1 MKCNNCPALMTEGY
15 EYPESYCGIGVPE
28 DEWQDFKDNTTGCL
42 KRMKSIEKELKR
54 IEVEASEYYG
64 RMGEEMAAMMI
75 YTDEKRKVFIDQM
88 NNVLQIALLAEKTD
102 INEKSG
108 VMVKSFLT
116 VLDEGYQVIKTI
128 GVFSGEDVNIAGGLS
143 QCFTGDRHPSSEEAD
158 YINNIKDLFQ
168 YWCESNIDTDAEKIK
183 GLYFS
188 IMGTLDG
195 HNITVKP
202 ADDPECGNI
211 AGNLQVSLGLYKGE
225 RI

>member
-1 MKCNNCPALMTEGY
+1 MTEGY

-54 IEVEASEYYG
+54 IENEASEYYG
-64 RMGEEMAAMMI
+64 RMGEEMAATMI
-75 YTDEKRKVFIDQM
+75 HTDEKRKVFMDQM
-88 NNVLQIALLAEKTD
+88 NNVLQIALLAEKID
-102 INEKSG
+102 IDEKSG
-108 VMVKSFLT
+108 AMVESFLSI
-116 VLDEGYQVIKTI
+116 LDEGYQVIKPS
-128 GVFSGEDVNIAGGLS
+128 GVFIRENVNIAGGLS
-143 QCFTGDRHPSSEEAD
+143 QCFNGNRHPSSEEEAD

-168 YWCESNIDTDAEKIK
+168 YWCESKIDTDAEKIK

-188 IMGTLDG
+188 IMGTLDEC
-195 HNITVKP
+195 NMTVKP